1 VSGETTPKLQVL
13 HASLQAQELFQGR
26 LRFKLLLHGLEF
38 GFDVATP
45 KVTQAAFG
53 FVPRWRRGGLEHNGK
68 EKPAIRL
75 GERFRESCWIGLGA
89 SDGCGEQYFENSLG
103 VEAFVKGFADDL
115 MRKSFAKVFGF
126 DQHLHQPPVRLL
138 HGGGDQLGLRLH
150 FTVALD

>member
-45 KVTQAAFG
+45 KVAQAAFG
-53 FVPRWRRGGLEHNGK
+53 FVPRWRRGGFEHDGK

-75 GERFRESCWIGLGA
+75 REQFGEGCWVRLSAGHGGREQ
-89 SDGCGEQYFENSLG
+89 DFEYSLG
-103 VEAFVKGFADDL
+103 VEPFVKGFVNDL
-115 MRKSFAKVFGF
+115 VGQFFAKIFGF
-126 DQHLHQPPVRLL
+126 DEHLHQPPVRLL
-138 HGGGDQLGLRLH
+138 HGGGDKFGLRLY
-150 FTVALD
+150 FAVALD